1 MYAIVEN
8 NEVKQIITN
17 PKSLV
22 IGDVRYPAKIFQLW
36 SQDEL
41 NAIGIY
47 EVITD
52 STNKKDEEYFINTN
66 EEYNYADNQVTRS
79 WRTATPKLLEDRN
92 EVWSQEQIDNGNAP
106 DGTSAG
112 DPQLDSDGNQIV
124 TKGLKSQKKQ
134 IIKSQ
139 ASGLLSPTDWYVV
152 KATEVADY
160 SVPSNITTF
169 RADVRAKSNEME
181 TQIDACTTVDEIK
194 ALYEY
199 TQQEDGTQTRPLAEF
214 PKEVV

>member
-52 STNKKDEEYFINTN
+52 FTNKKDEEYYINTN
-66 EEYNYADNQVTRS
+66 EEYNYADQKVTRS
-79 WRTATPKLLEDRN
+79 WGTAKPKRINDENAVD
-92 EVWSQEQIDNGNAP
+92 DDGNNI
-106 DGTSAG
+106 
-112 DPQLDSDGNQIV
+112 LDDDGNQVIYF
-124 TKGLKSQKKQ
+124 GLKTEKKK
-134 IIKSQ
+134 IVKAQ
-139 ASGLLSPTDWYVV
+139 ASSLLARTDWYVI
-152 KATEVADY
+152 KANEVTDY
-160 SVPSNITTF
+160 NVPENITTY
-169 RADVRAKSNEME
+169 RAEVRAKSNEME
-181 TQIDACTTVDEIK
+181 SQIDACTNVDELIS
-194 ALYEY
+194 LYQY
-199 TQQEDGTQTRPLAEF
+199 TTQEDGVQTRPLAEF
-214 PKEVV
+214 PDEVV

>member
-52 STNKKDEEYFINTN
+52 LSNKKDEEYT
-66 EEYNYADNQVTRS
+66 YADGQVTRS
-79 WRTATPKLLEDRN
+79 WGIATPK
-92 EVWSQEQIDNGNAP
+92 
-106 DGTSAG
+106 
-112 DPQLDSDGNQIV
+112 QLDDKNATDENGVELNPVVVIE
-124 TKGLKSQKKQ
+124 GLKTQKKK
-134 IIKSQ
+134 IVKAQ
-139 ASGLLSPTDWYVV
+139 ASGLLAPTDWHVI
-152 KATEVADY
+152 KATEISEY
-160 SVPSNITTF
+160 SVPENITTF
-169 RADVRAKSNEME
+169 RADVRSKSNEME
-181 TQIDACTTVDEIK
+181 TQIDACNSVDELET
-194 ALYEY
+194 LYTY
-199 TQQEDGTQTRPLAEF
+199 TRQEDGTITRPLAEF
-214 PKEVV
+214 PEEVI

>member
-8 NEVKQIITN
+8 NNITQYVNN
-17 PKSLV
+17 PKSVV
-22 IGDVRYPAKIFQLW
+22 IGDVRYPAKIFELW
-36 SQDEL
+36 SKDEKED
-41 NAIGIY
+41 IGIY
-47 EVITD
+47 EIVVDKTNYKDPAYYINTD
-52 STNKKDEEYFINTN
+52 SS
-66 EEYNYADNQVTRS
+66 YNFADNQVTES
-79 WRTATPKLLEDRN
+79 WGIATPKRLED
-92 EVWSQEQIDNGNAP
+92 ENAV
-106 DGTSAG
+106 DEND
-112 DPQLDSDGNQIV
+112 DPVLDSDGVQIINY
-124 TKGLKSQKKQ
+124 GLKTEKKK
-134 IIKSQ
+134 IVKAQ

-181 TQIDACTTVDEIK
+181 TQIDACTTVDELK

-199 TQQEDGTQTRPLAEF
+199 TQQEDGTRTRPLAEF

>member
-8 NEVKQIITN
+8 NEVKKIITN

-22 IGDVRYPAKIFQLW
+22 IGDVRYPAKIFELW
-36 SQDEL
+36 SKDEKE
-41 NAIGIY
+41 AIGIY
-47 EVITD
+47 EIVVDKTNYKDSAYYINTD
-52 STNKKDEEYFINTN
+52 SS
-66 EEYNYADNQVTRS
+66 YNFADNQVTES
-79 WRTATPKLLEDRN
+79 WGTATAKRLED
-92 EVWSQEQIDNGNAP
+92 ENAVDE
-106 DGTSAG
+106 DGENV
-112 DPQLDSDGNQIV
+112 LDDDGNQVINY
-124 TKGLKSQKKQ
+124 GLKTEKKK
-134 IIKSQ
+134 IVKAQ

-152 KATEVADY
+152 KATEVEDY
-160 SVPSNITTF
+160 NVPENITTF

-181 TQIDACTTVDEIK
+181 TQIDACTTVDELK

>member
-1 MYAIVEN
+1 MYALVEN
-8 NEVKQIITN
+8 NEVKKIITN

-36 SQDEL
+36 SEDEL

-47 EVITD
+47 EIVTD
-52 STNKKDEEYFINTN
+52 STNKKDEAYYINTN
-66 EEYNYADNQVTRS
+66 EEYNFADGQVTRS
-79 WRTATPKLLEDRN
+79 WGTATPKELEDRN
-92 EVWSQEQIDNGNAP
+92 ATDESGVEL
-106 DGTSAG
+106 
-112 DPQLDSDGNQIV
+112 DPVVVIE
-124 TKGLKSQKKQ
+124 GLKTQKKKIVKQ
-134 IIKSQ
+134 Q
-139 ASGLLSPTDWYVV
+139 ASGLLAPTDWYVV

-169 RADVRAKSNEME
+169 RLDVRAKSNEME
-181 TQIDACTTVDEIK
+181 TQIDACINVDELK

-199 TQQEDGTQTRPLAEF
+199 TEQEDGTITRPLVEF